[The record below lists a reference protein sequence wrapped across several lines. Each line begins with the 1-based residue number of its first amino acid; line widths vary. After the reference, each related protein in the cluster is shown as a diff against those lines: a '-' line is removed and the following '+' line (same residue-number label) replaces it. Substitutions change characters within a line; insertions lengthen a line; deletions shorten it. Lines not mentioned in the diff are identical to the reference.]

1 MIYPQ
6 KLNNKKGEKIV
17 NALLA
22 TSILIA
28 ILLVV
33 INKITTPNVA
43 WAGIANVGIIYIWI
57 TVIYSIRRNTNIASH
72 VLLQMLVISFVLL
85 YIDNRLGA
93 FGWSI
98 YIGIPIT
105 LMVANITMLVLAIV
119 SYRNYTKYAIYQ
131 LIIVLVSIIQVAPA
145 SLMGIIKFGVLNQIS
160 VGISLLN
167 LVISL
172 ALSYKD
178 FGKILACKFHM

>member
-6 KLNNKKGEKIV
+6 KLNNKKSEKIV
-17 NALLA
+17 NVLLSA
-22 TSILIA
+22 SIMIA
-28 ILLVV
+28 VILFL
-33 INKITTPNVA
+33 INKITTPNVP
-43 WAGIANVGIIYIWI
+43 WAGIANAGIIYTWI

-72 VLLQMLVISFVLL
+72 VLLQMMAISFVLL

-98 YIGIPIT
+98 YMGIPIT
-105 LMVANITMLVLAIV
+105 LMVANVTMLVLTIV
-119 SYRNYTKYAIYQ
+119 SYRNYTKYVIYQ
-131 LIIVLVSIIQVAPA
+131 LIIVLVSIIQIAPA
-145 SLMGIIKFGVLNQIS
+145 FKGIIKFGVLNQIS
-160 VGISLLN
+160 IGVSLLN

-178 FGKILACKFHM
+178 FGKMLACKFHM

>member
-17 NALLA
+17 NALLIV
-22 TSILIA
+22 SIMIA
-28 ILLVV
+28 IILFV
-33 INKITTPNVA
+33 INKITTPNVP
-43 WAGIANVGIIYIWI
+43 WAGIANAGIIYTWI

-72 VLLQMLVISFVLL
+72 VLLQMLAISLVLL

-93 FGWSI
+93 YGWSI

-105 LMVANITMLVLAIV
+105 LMVANITMLVLAII
-119 SYRNYTKYAIYQ
+119 SYRNYTKYVMYQ
-131 LIIVLVSIIQVAPA
+131 LIIVFVSIIQVAPV
-145 SLMGIIKFGVLNQIS
+145 LMGVIEFGILNIISI
-160 VGISLLN
+160 GISLLN

-172 ALSYKD
+172 ILSYKD
-178 FGKILACKFHM
+178 FGKMLECKFHM

>member
-17 NALLA
+17 KVLLMV
-22 TSILIA
+22 SVLIA
-28 ILLVV
+28 IILVV
-33 INKITTPNVA
+33 INKITTPNVL
-43 WAGIANVGIIYIWI
+43 WAGIANAGIIYIWI

-72 VLLQMLVISFVLL
+72 VLLQMLTISLVIL

-93 FGWSI
+93 YGWSI

-105 LMVANITMLVLAIV
+105 LMVANITMLVLAII

-131 LIIVLVSIIQVAPA
+131 LIIVLVSIIQVA
-145 SLMGIIKFGVLNQIS
+145 LVLTGVIEFGVLNIIS
-160 VGISLLN
+160 IGISLLN
-167 LVISL
+167 LGISL
-172 ALSYKD
+172 ILSYKD
-178 FGKILACKFHM
+178 FGKMLICKFHM

>member
-6 KLNNKKGEKIV
+6 KMNNKKGEKIV
-17 NALLA
+17 NALLV
-22 TSILIA
+22 TSILIG

-33 INKITTPNVA
+33 INKITSPNVG
-43 WAGIANVGIIYIWI
+43 WAGIANAGIIYIWI

-72 VLLQMLVISFVLL
+72 VLLQMLIISFMLL
-85 YIDNRLGA
+85 YIDNRFGA

-131 LIIVLVSIIQVAPA
+131 LFIVLLSIIQLAPA
-145 SLMGIIKFGVLNQIS
+145 FMNIIKFGILNQIS
-160 VGISLLN
+160 IGISLLN

-178 FGKILACKFHM
+178 FGKMLACKFHM

>member
-6 KLNNKKGEKIV
+6 KLNNKRSEKIV
-17 NALLA
+17 NILLI

-28 ILLVV
+28 IILVV
-33 INKITTPNVA
+33 INKITTPNVP
-43 WAGIANVGIIYIWI
+43 WAGIANAGIIYTWI

-72 VLLQMLVISFVLL
+72 VLLQMLIISFMLL

-105 LMVANITMLVLAIV
+105 LMVANITMLVLAII

-131 LIIVLVSIIQVAPA
+131 LIIVFVSIIQLVPTFK
-145 SLMGIIKFGVLNQIS
+145 GIIKFGVLNQIS
-160 VGISLLN
+160 IGISLMN

-172 ALSYKD
+172 TLSYKD
-178 FGKILACKFHM
+178 FGKMLACKFHM